1 MKSVFF
7 IVTDFINTII
17 VLCRCSII
25 CIIAVFFNFSFL
37 YILPLALIVD
47 WGIFQYSYQATFKS
61 QLRELNNIINEFI
74 DRKAEI
80 EKIEDDIINEID
92 KEMRKYQLSIW
103 GDRYGK
109 KQIAVV
115 RVNKVFGRFMSVA
128 FYNSTSVIFVPKTFY
143 PNSIKDRVLLVHE
156 FAHCISHDL
165 MLMFRK
171 QLYISTILF
180 SAVVVFSNISI
191 WLSIVTVAIAVIFS
205 LLQIWPIA
213 YNEIVAN
220 NHALE
225 VIETL
230 YGSDSMM
237 EAAKCLLNVR
247 KESLDSLRN
256 VMKKKGGVAIV
267 VESLQ
272 IEFLQKCIQTRTL
285 IWKISPMNIYLSFI
299 YWILFVLAMYS
310 SIASVQIIEASWQLL
325 PASVC
330 LFILLYYLFKI
341 YISRIWKTRN
351 LTFRRIG
358 LQ

>member
-1 MKSVFF
+1 MKSVIF
-7 IVTDFINTII
+7 IVIDLINTII

-37 YILPLALIVD
+37 YFLPLALIVD
-47 WGIFQYSYQATFKS
+47 WGIFQYSYQAIFKS

-92 KEMRKYQLSIW
+92 QEMRKYQLSIW

-143 PNSIKDRVLLVHE
+143 PKSIKDRVLLVHE
-156 FAHCISHDL
+156 FAHCVSHDL
-165 MLMFRK
+165 MLMFRE

-180 SAVVVFSNISI
+180 SAVVVISNASI
-191 WLSIVTVAIAVIFS
+191 WLSILTIVIAVVFS
-205 LLQIWPIA
+205 LLQIWSIP
-213 YNEIVAN
+213 YNEIMAN

-230 YGSDSMM
+230 YGSDNMM
-237 EAAKCLLNVR
+237 DAAKCLLNVR
-247 KESLDSLRN
+247 EESLDSMRS
-256 VMKKKGGVAIV
+256 VTKKKGKVAIV

-272 IEFLQKCIQTRTL
+272 IEFLQKCIQTGTL
-285 IWKISPMNIYLSFI
+285 IWEISPMNIYLSFI
-299 YWILFVLAMYS
+299 YWTLFVITVYS
-310 SIASVQIIEASWQLL
+310 SIISVRTVEASWQLL
-325 PASVC
+325 PVSVC
-330 LFILLYYLFKI
+330 LFILLYYLFNI